1 MTKDKI
7 FIIAEI
13 SANHNNDKNL
23 LLETVKAIADSGAD
37 AVKVQTY
44 KPQSLTLN
52 MDTGYFKPRK
62 YGMWKG
68 YTSWDLYSQAS
79 LPYEWHHDVKQL
91 CDSLGIIFFS
101 SPFDIE
107 AVDFLKKMNV
117 PMYKIASLEI
127 TDLPLISYVASIG
140 KPIIISTGVA
150 EIEDISNAI
159 NACKKVGNNQITL
172 LKCTSEY
179 PAKISNANLLTIN
192 DMRDR
197 FDVDV
202 GISDHTF
209 GKIVPLVSVSLGITV
224 IEKHFTLDRSK
235 KGPDSDFSMEPDEF
249 KDMVESVRLAET
261 SLGKINYNVSD
272 HDKLRRRSLF
282 ISKDISKG
290 EKFTKN
296 NIKSIRPGNGIHPK
310 FFNDIIGKTA
320 KYSLKKGDPLTFDF
334 IK

>member
-1 MTKDKI
+1 MKNNRI

-23 LLETVKAIADSGAD
+23 LLKTVESIAKSGAD

-52 MDTGYFKPRK
+52 MNSGYFKPRK

-68 YTSWDLYSQAS
+68 YTSWDLYSEAS
-79 LPYEWHHDVKQL
+79 LSYEWHHDIKKL

-107 AVDFLKKMNV
+107 AVDFLETIGV
-117 PMYKIASLEI
+117 PIYKIASLEI
-127 TDLPLISYVASIG
+127 TDIPLISYVASKG

-150 EIEDISNAI
+150 EIEDIETAI
-159 NACKKVGNNQITL
+159 NACRSAGNDQITL

-179 PAKISNANLLTIN
+179 PAKINDANLLTIN
-192 DMRDR
+192 DMKKR
-197 FDVDV
+197 FCLDV
-202 GISDHTF
+202 GISDHTL
-209 GKIVPLVSVSLGITV
+209 GNIVPITSVSLGISV
-224 IEKHFTLDRSK
+224 IEKHFTLDRSN
-235 KGPDSDFSMEPDEF
+235 KGPDSEFSMQPDEF
-249 KDMVESVRLAET
+249 KDMVDNVRLAEL
-261 SLGKINYNVSD
+261 SLGKINYRVSK

-282 ISKDISKG
+282 VSKNILKG
-290 EKFTKN
+290 EIFTN
-296 NIKSIRPGNGIHPK
+296 ENIKSIRPGNGIHPK
-310 FFNDIIGKTA
+310 FKDDIIGKFS
-320 KYSLKKGDPLTFDF
+320 KLNLKKGDPLNFDF